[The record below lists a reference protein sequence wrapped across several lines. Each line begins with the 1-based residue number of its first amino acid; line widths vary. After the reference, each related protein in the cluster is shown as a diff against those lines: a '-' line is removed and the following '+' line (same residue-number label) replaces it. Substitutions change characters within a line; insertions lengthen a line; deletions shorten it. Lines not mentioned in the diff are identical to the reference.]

1 MHSKFIQSVGE
12 QEVLKQSKVEV
23 RVKRLIIKVT
33 DNWNQSCED
42 ILATIL
48 TVLPFNARL
57 VLYMC
62 VESVVWL
69 LINIGLVKAI
79 ETS

>member
-12 QEVLKQSKVEV
+12 QEVLKQSKVQV

-33 DNWNQSCED
+33 DNWKQSCED

-69 LINIGLVKAI
+69 LINIGLV
-79 ETS
+79 